1 MGPSITSRQ
10 VSNADVMANAV
21 KSSLDDVMGTY
32 QGRRITTGGKTPA
45 EAGLDL
51 NDPTRFFEPETEAP
65 VKSQSRQGAD
75 AKAQKM
81 RAAIAKMFP
90 EMQNSAALL
99 RFAAILRRM
108 QRENQFND
116 LAEEMENIFPDPSV
130 RFGVIQAMAADLGGG
145 GGGEGDSS
153 EQALREQLQE
163 YGAKL
168 EKEHGPAIAAGNNI
182 ASVLNDFVQSR
193 PDDAGNVRDFYRQA
207 VMGYQSPAESYRYI
221 ASHLAQASGQ
231 SELPGAPSLADG
243 PEFEKHF
250 AGTIDFLTNSL
261 AADLAATRP
270 SGEPAQLGE
279 VVAGLQQVRF
289 LGNAHNSCRDL
300 LMKFHKSTN
309 NSVPVA
315 PFRLM
320 TGMLDSANGGRVS
333 DSDFLRLANDLN
345 LPPLEPTIN
354 FLTQFRDVVR
364 NLPARAYDKPES
376 RERVLDA
383 MQKAI
388 DHSIDEEEVAL
399 G

>member
-1 MGPSITSRQ
+1 MS
-10 VSNADVMANAV
+10 NAV

-32 QGRRITTGGKTPA
+32 QGRRITAGGKNPS

-51 NDPTRFFEPETEAP
+51 NDPTKFFEPETEAP

-90 EMQNSAALL
+90 EMQSSAGLL
-99 RFAAILRRM
+99 RFAALLRRM
-108 QRENQFND
+108 QRENNFNE
-116 LAEEMENIFPDPSV
+116 LSEEMEKIFPDPSV

-145 GGGEGDSS
+145 GGDGTS
-153 EQALREQLQE
+153 EEALREHLQE

-182 ASVLNDFVQSR
+182 APVLNDLVQSR
-193 PDDAGNVRDFYRQA
+193 PDDAGDVRDFYRQA
-207 VMGYQSPAESYRYI
+207 VLGYQSPSESYRYI
-221 ASHLAQASGQ
+221 AMHLGQ
-231 SELPGAPSLADG
+231 FNGGPDTPGASPVADG

-250 AGTIDFLTNSL
+250 SVTIDFLSSAL

-270 SGEPAQLGE
+270 SGEPARLGE
-279 VVAGLQQVRF
+279 VVDGLYQVRF
-289 LGNAHNSCRDL
+289 LGNAHASCRDL
-300 LMKFHKSTN
+300 LSKFHKSTN

-333 DSDFLRLANDLN
+333 DADFLRMASDFN

-354 FLTQFRDVVR
+354 FLTQFRDVAR
-364 NLPARAYDKPES
+364 NLPPRAYDKPET

-388 DHSIDEEEVAL
+388 DHSIDEEEANL

>member
-10 VSNADVMANAV
+10 VSNAEVMSNAV

-32 QGRRITTGGKTPA
+32 QGRRITAGGKNPS
-45 EAGLDL
+45 EAGLDI
-51 NDPTRFFEPETEAP
+51 NDPTKFFEPETEAP

-90 EMQNSAALL
+90 EMQSSAGLL
-99 RFAAILRRM
+99 RFAALLRRM
-108 QRENQFND
+108 QRENNFNE
-116 LAEEMENIFPDPSV
+116 LSEEMEKIFPDPSV

-145 GGGEGDSS
+145 GGDGTS
-153 EQALREQLQE
+153 EEALREHLQE

-182 ASVLNDFVQSR
+182 APVLNDLVQSR
-193 PDDAGNVRDFYRQA
+193 PDDAGDVRDFYRQA
-207 VMGYQSPAESYRYI
+207 VLGYQSPSESYRYI
-221 ASHLAQASGQ
+221 AMHLGQ
-231 SELPGAPSLADG
+231 FNGGPDTPGASPVADG

-250 AGTIDFLTNSL
+250 SVTIDFLSSAL

-270 SGEPAQLGE
+270 SGEPARLGE
-279 VVAGLQQVRF
+279 VVDGLYQVRF
-289 LGNAHNSCRDL
+289 LGNAHASCRDL
-300 LMKFHKSTN
+300 LSKFHKSTN

-333 DSDFLRLANDLN
+333 DADFLRMASDFN

-354 FLTQFRDVVR
+354 FLTQFRDVAR
-364 NLPARAYDKPES
+364 NLPPRAYDKPET

-388 DHSIDEEEVAL
+388 DHSIDEEEAAL

>member
-10 VSNADVMANAV
+10 VSIADVMANAV

-32 QGRRITTGGKTPA
+32 QGRKITTGGKSPS

-51 NDPTRFFEPETEAP
+51 NDPTKFFEPETEAP
-65 VKSQSRQGAD
+65 VKSQSKQSAD

-81 RAAIAKMFP
+81 RAAIGKMFP
-90 EMQNSAALL
+90 EMQNSAGLL
-99 RFAAILRRM
+99 RFAALLRRM
-108 QRENQFND
+108 QRENNFNE
-116 LAEEMENIFPDPSV
+116 LAEEMEKIFPDPSV

-145 GGGEGDSS
+145 GGDGTSQE
-153 EQALREQLQE
+153 ALREHLQE

-182 ASVLNDFVQSR
+182 APVLNELVQAR
-193 PDDAGNVRDFYRQA
+193 PKDAGDVRDFYRQS
-207 VMGYQSPAESYRYI
+207 VLGYQSPSASYRHI
-221 ASHLAQASGQ
+221 ASHLGQFSGRQ
-231 SELPGAPSLADG
+231 DLPGETPVADG

-250 AGTIDFLTNSL
+250 SATIDFLASAL
-261 AADLAATRP
+261 AADLAASRP

-279 VVAGLQQVRF
+279 VVDGLQQVRF
-289 LGNAHNSCRDL
+289 LGNAHNSSRDL
-300 LMKFHKSTN
+300 LTKFHKTTN

-333 DSDFLRLANDLN
+333 DADFVRMALDFN

-364 NLPARAYDKPES
+364 NLPPRADDKPET

-388 DHSIDEEEVAL
+388 DHSIDEEEAAL

>member
-10 VSNADVMANAV
+10 VSNAEVMANAG

-32 QGRRITTGGKTPA
+32 QGRRISAGGKNPS

-51 NDPTRFFEPETEAP
+51 NDPTKFFEPETEAP

-90 EMQNSAALL
+90 EMQSSAGLL
-99 RFAAILRRM
+99 RFAALLRRM
-108 QRENQFND
+108 QRENNFNE
-116 LAEEMENIFPDPSV
+116 LSEEMEKIFPDPSV

-145 GGGEGDSS
+145 GGDGTS
-153 EQALREQLQE
+153 EEALREHLQE

-182 ASVLNDFVQSR
+182 VPVLNDLIQSR
-193 PDDAGNVRDFYRQA
+193 PQDAGDVRDFYRQA
-207 VMGYQSPAESYRYI
+207 VLGYQSPSESYRYI
-221 ASHLAQASGQ
+221 ATHLGQ
-231 SELPGAPSLADG
+231 FNGGPDTPGANPVADG

-250 AGTIDFLTNSL
+250 SVTIDFLASAL

-270 SGEPAQLGE
+270 SGEPARLGE
-279 VVAGLQQVRF
+279 VVDGLHQVRF
-289 LGNAHNSCRDL
+289 LGNAHASCRDL
-300 LMKFHKSTN
+300 LSKFHKSTN

-333 DSDFLRLANDLN
+333 DADFVRMASDFN

-354 FLTQFRDVVR
+354 FLTQFRDVAR
-364 NLPARAYDKPES
+364 NLPPRAYDKPET

-388 DHSIDEEEVAL
+388 DHSIDEEEATL

>member
-10 VSNADVMANAV
+10 VSNAEVMSNAV

-32 QGRRITTGGKTPA
+32 QGRRITAGGKNPS

-51 NDPTRFFEPETEAP
+51 NDPTKFFEPETEAP

-90 EMQNSAALL
+90 EMQSSAGLL
-99 RFAAILRRM
+99 RFAALLRRM
-108 QRENQFND
+108 QRENNFNE
-116 LAEEMENIFPDPSV
+116 LSEEMEKIFPDPSV

-145 GGGEGDSS
+145 GGDGTSQD
-153 EQALREQLQE
+153 ALREHLQE

-182 ASVLNDFVQSR
+182 APVLNELVQAR
-193 PDDAGNVRDFYRQA
+193 PQDAGDVRDFYRQS
-207 VMGYQSPAESYRYI
+207 VLGYQSPSASYRHI
-221 ASHLAQASGQ
+221 ASHLGQFSGRQ
-231 SELPGAPSLADG
+231 DLPGETPVADG

-250 AGTIDFLTNSL
+250 SATIDFLASAL
-261 AADLAATRP
+261 AADLAASRP

-279 VVAGLQQVRF
+279 VVDGLQQVRF
-289 LGNAHNSCRDL
+289 LGNAHNSSRDL
-300 LMKFHKSTN
+300 LTKFHKTTN

-333 DSDFLRLANDLN
+333 DADFVRIALDFN

-364 NLPARAYDKPES
+364 NLPPRAYDKPET

-388 DHSIDEEEVAL
+388 DHSIDEEEATL

>member
-32 QGRRITTGGKTPA
+32 QGRKITTGGKSPS

-51 NDPTRFFEPETEAP
+51 NDPTKFFEPETEAP
-65 VKSQSRQGAD
+65 VKSQSKQSAD

-81 RAAIAKMFP
+81 RAAIGKMFP
-90 EMQNSAALL
+90 EMQNSAGLL
-99 RFAAILRRM
+99 RFAALLRRM
-108 QRENQFND
+108 QRENNFNE
-116 LAEEMENIFPDPSV
+116 LAEEMEKIFPDPSV

-145 GGGEGDSS
+145 GGDGTSQD
-153 EQALREQLQE
+153 ALREHLQE

-182 ASVLNDFVQSR
+182 APVLNELVQAR
-193 PDDAGNVRDFYRQA
+193 PQDAGDVRDFYRQS
-207 VMGYQSPAESYRYI
+207 VLGYQSPSASYRHI
-221 ASHLAQASGQ
+221 ASHLCQFSGRQ
-231 SELPGAPSLADG
+231 DLLGETPVADG

-250 AGTIDFLTNSL
+250 SATIDFLTSAL
-261 AADLAATRP
+261 AADLAASRP

-279 VVAGLQQVRF
+279 VVDGLQQVRF
-289 LGNAHNSCRDL
+289 LGNAHNSSRDL
-300 LMKFHKSTN
+300 LTKFHKTTN

-315 PFRLM
+315 PFRMM

-333 DSDFLRLANDLN
+333 AGDFVRMASDFN

-364 NLPARAYDKPES
+364 SLPPRAYDKPET

-388 DHSIDEEEVAL
+388 DHSIDEEEAAL

>member
-1 MGPSITSRQ
+1 MS
-10 VSNADVMANAV
+10 NAV

-32 QGRRITTGGKTPA
+32 QGRRITAGGKNPS

-51 NDPTRFFEPETEAP
+51 NDPTKFFEPETEAP

-90 EMQNSAALL
+90 EMQSSAGLL
-99 RFAAILRRM
+99 RFAALLRRM
-108 QRENQFND
+108 QRENNFNE
-116 LAEEMENIFPDPSV
+116 LSEEMEKIFPDPSV

-145 GGGEGDSS
+145 GGDGTS
-153 EQALREQLQE
+153 EEALREHLQE

-182 ASVLNDFVQSR
+182 APVLNDLVQSR
-193 PDDAGNVRDFYRQA
+193 PDDAGDVRDFYRQA
-207 VMGYQSPAESYRYI
+207 VLGYQSPSESYRYI
-221 ASHLAQASGQ
+221 AMHLGQ
-231 SELPGAPSLADG
+231 FNGGPDTPGASPVADG

-250 AGTIDFLTNSL
+250 SVTIDFLSSAL

-270 SGEPAQLGE
+270 SGEPARLGE
-279 VVAGLQQVRF
+279 VVDGLYQVRF
-289 LGNAHNSCRDL
+289 LGNAHASCRDL
-300 LMKFHKSTN
+300 LSKFHKSTI

-333 DSDFLRLANDLN
+333 DADFLRMASDFN

-354 FLTQFRDVVR
+354 FLTQFRDVAR
-364 NLPARAYDKPES
+364 NLPPRAYDKPET

-388 DHSIDEEEVAL
+388 DHSIDEEEATL

>member
-10 VSNADVMANAV
+10 VSNAEVMANAV

-32 QGRRITTGGKTPA
+32 QGRKITAGGKSPA

-51 NDPTRFFEPETEAP
+51 NDPTKFFEPETEAP
-65 VKSQSRQGAD
+65 VKSQSKQSAD

-81 RAAIAKMFP
+81 RAAIGKMFP
-90 EMQNSAALL
+90 EMQNSAGLL
-99 RFAAILRRM
+99 RFAALIRRM
-108 QRENQFND
+108 QRENNFNE

-145 GGGEGDSS
+145 GGDGSS
-153 EQALREQLQE
+153 QDALREHLQE

-182 ASVLNDFVQSR
+182 APVLNELVQSR
-193 PDDAGNVRDFYRQA
+193 PQDAGNVRDFYRQA
-207 VMGYQSPAESYRYI
+207 VLGYQSPSASYRHI
-221 ASHLAQASGQ
+221 ASHLGQ
-231 SELPGAPSLADG
+231 FSARQDLPGETPVADG

-250 AGTIDFLTNSL
+250 SATIDFLSSAL
-261 AADLAATRP
+261 AADLAASRP

-279 VVAGLQQVRF
+279 VVDGLQQVRF

-300 LMKFHKSTN
+300 LAKFHKSTN

-333 DSDFLRLANDLN
+333 EADFVRVASDFN

-364 NLPARAYDKPES
+364 SLPPRAYDKPET

-388 DHSIDEEEVAL
+388 DHSIDEEEAAL

>member
-1 MGPSITSRQ
+1 MS
-10 VSNADVMANAV
+10 NAV

-32 QGRRITTGGKTPA
+32 QGRRITAGGKNPS

-51 NDPTRFFEPETEAP
+51 NDPTKFFEPETEAP

-90 EMQNSAALL
+90 EMQSSAGLL
-99 RFAAILRRM
+99 RFAALLRRM
-108 QRENQFND
+108 QRENNFNE
-116 LAEEMENIFPDPSV
+116 LSEEMEKIFPDPSV

-145 GGGEGDSS
+145 GGDGTS
-153 EQALREQLQE
+153 EEALREHLQE

-182 ASVLNDFVQSR
+182 APVLNDLVQSR
-193 PDDAGNVRDFYRQA
+193 PDDAGDVRDFYRQA
-207 VMGYQSPAESYRYI
+207 VLGYQSPSESYRYI
-221 ASHLAQASGQ
+221 AMHLGQ
-231 SELPGAPSLADG
+231 FNGGPDTPGASPVADG

-250 AGTIDFLTNSL
+250 SVTIDFLASAL

-270 SGEPAQLGE
+270 SGEPARLGE
-279 VVAGLQQVRF
+279 VVDGLYQVRF
-289 LGNAHNSCRDL
+289 LGNAHASCRDL
-300 LMKFHKSTN
+300 LSKFHKSTN

-333 DSDFLRLANDLN
+333 DADFLRMASDFN

-354 FLTQFRDVVR
+354 FLTQFRDVAR
-364 NLPARAYDKPES
+364 NLPPRAYDKPET

-388 DHSIDEEEVAL
+388 DHSIDEEEATL

>member
-1 MGPSITSRQ
+1 MS
-10 VSNADVMANAV
+10 NAV

-32 QGRRITTGGKTPA
+32 QGRRITAGGKNPS

-51 NDPTRFFEPETEAP
+51 NDPTKFFEPETEAP

-90 EMQNSAALL
+90 EMQSSAGLL
-99 RFAAILRRM
+99 RFAALLRRM
-108 QRENQFND
+108 QRENNFNE
-116 LAEEMENIFPDPSV
+116 LSEEMEKIFPDPSV

-145 GGGEGDSS
+145 GGDGTS
-153 EQALREQLQE
+153 EEALREHLQE

-182 ASVLNDFVQSR
+182 APVLNDLVQSR
-193 PDDAGNVRDFYRQA
+193 PDDAGDVRDFYRQA
-207 VMGYQSPAESYRYI
+207 VLGYQSPSESYRYI
-221 ASHLAQASGQ
+221 AMHLGQ
-231 SELPGAPSLADG
+231 FNGGPDTPGASPVADG

-250 AGTIDFLTNSL
+250 SVTIDFLSSAL

-270 SGEPAQLGE
+270 SGEPARLGE
-279 VVAGLQQVRF
+279 VVDGLYQVRF
-289 LGNAHNSCRDL
+289 LGNAHASCRDL
-300 LMKFHKSTN
+300 LSKFHKSTN

-333 DSDFLRLANDLN
+333 DADFLRMASDFN

-354 FLTQFRDVVR
+354 FLTQFRDVAR
-364 NLPARAYDKPES
+364 NLPPRAYDKPET

-388 DHSIDEEEVAL
+388 DHSIDEEEATL

>member
-32 QGRRITTGGKTPA
+32 QGRKISTGGKSPS

-51 NDPTRFFEPETEAP
+51 NDPTKFFEPETEAP
-65 VKSQSRQGAD
+65 VKSQSKQSAD

-81 RAAIAKMFP
+81 RAAIGKMFP
-90 EMQNSAALL
+90 EMQNSAGLL
-99 RFAAILRRM
+99 RFAALLRRM
-108 QRENQFND
+108 QRENNFNE
-116 LAEEMENIFPDPSV
+116 LAEEMEKIFPDPSV

-145 GGGEGDSS
+145 GGDGTSQE
-153 EQALREQLQE
+153 ALREHLQE

-182 ASVLNDFVQSR
+182 APVLNELVQAR
-193 PDDAGNVRDFYRQA
+193 PQDAGDVRDFYRQS
-207 VMGYQSPAESYRYI
+207 VLGYQSPSASYRHI
-221 ASHLAQASGQ
+221 ASHLGQFSGRQ
-231 SELPGAPSLADG
+231 DLPGETPVADG

-250 AGTIDFLTNSL
+250 SATIDFLASAL
-261 AADLAATRP
+261 AADLAASRP

-279 VVAGLQQVRF
+279 VVDGLQQVRF
-289 LGNAHNSCRDL
+289 LGNAHNSSRDL
-300 LMKFHKSTN
+300 LTKFHKTTN

-320 TGMLDSANGGRVS
+320 TGMLDAANGGRVS
-333 DSDFLRLANDLN
+333 DADFVRMALDFN

-364 NLPARAYDKPES
+364 NLPPRAYDKPET

-388 DHSIDEEEVAL
+388 DHSIDEEEAAL